1 LIKACWQGNQ
11 SRLCIQPLEKMTKRI
26 KLAPKQMP
34 KPFSREEIGQSSR
47 GSGPAGTT
55 TRILTSWSFCLAQA
69 AAQVKQLDYCGST
82 LAPIVRLPG
91 LEKA

>member
-1 LIKACWQGNQ
+1 
-11 SRLCIQPLEKMTKRI
+11 MTKRI

-34 KPFSREEIGQSSR
+34 KPFSREEIGVIQGFR
-47 GSGPAGTT
+47 TDRYYHPYTDFVE
-55 TRILTSWSFCLAQA
+55 FCLAQA

>member
-1 LIKACWQGNQ
+1 
-11 SRLCIQPLEKMTKRI
+11 MTKRI

-34 KPFSREEIGQSSR
+34 KPFSREEIGAIIQ
-47 GSGPAGTT
+47 GSGLLPP
-55 TRILTSWSFCLAQA
+55 IPDFVEFCLAQA

-91 LEKA
+91 LEKV

>member
-1 LIKACWQGNQ
+1 
-11 SRLCIQPLEKMTKRI
+11 
-26 KLAPKQMP
+26 MP
-34 KPFSREEIGQSSR
+34 KPFSREEIAIIQ

-55 TRILTSWSFCLAQA
+55 VYTDFVEFFVWQA